1 MLLMCWGLIQ
11 GLRRE
16 GLRQNALVQSLRPR
30 QSVSWQ
36 RQLHGII
43 SYPRKSEVTKFLSE
57 VAAPALTDVAAELRN
72 RSLEA
77 EVQQDDSR
85 LKLIVTPGGEEQFS
99 YGIRIRPYDMPSYS
113 FIESQS
119 NRQRADKYYRAEVF
133 LSDGGQDYDVMGLT
147 REELIQDVLAQYD
160 RHFQYLHAVRA

>member
-1 MLLMCWGLIQ
+1 
-11 GLRRE
+11 
-16 GLRQNALVQSLRPR
+16 
-30 QSVSWQ
+30 VSWQ

-43 SYPRKSEVTKFLSE
+43 SYPRKSEVAKFLQE
-57 VAAPALTDVAAELRN
+57 TATPALEDVVAELRK
-72 RSLEA
+72 RSLDA
-77 EVQQDDSR
+77 EIHHDDNR
-85 LKLIVTPGGEEQFS
+85 LKMIVTPGGEEEFS

-113 FIESQS
+113 FIESQA
-119 NRQRADKYYRAEVF
+119 NRQSADKYYRAEVF